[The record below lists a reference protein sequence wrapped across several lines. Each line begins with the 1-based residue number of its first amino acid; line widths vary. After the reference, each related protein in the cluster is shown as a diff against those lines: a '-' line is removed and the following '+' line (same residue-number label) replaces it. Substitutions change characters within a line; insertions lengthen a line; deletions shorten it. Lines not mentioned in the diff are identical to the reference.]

1 MEKTF
6 KITYTGNSARAKRLV
21 ELRGRLV
28 WAETARQ
35 AVEKFYKLFFD
46 ENYFPKENGE
56 IWDSDGE
63 IIATPDVDYIEFDG
77 GRFEAV
83 EFD

>member
-1 MEKTF
+1 MKKTF
-6 KITYTGNSARAKRLV
+6 RILYNGNSARAKHLV
-21 ELRGRLV
+21 ELPTSAV
-28 WAETARQ
+28 TAETARE
-35 AVEKFYKLFFD
+35 AVEKFYKIFFD

-63 IIATPDVDYIEFDG
+63 IIATPDVDYIKFDG